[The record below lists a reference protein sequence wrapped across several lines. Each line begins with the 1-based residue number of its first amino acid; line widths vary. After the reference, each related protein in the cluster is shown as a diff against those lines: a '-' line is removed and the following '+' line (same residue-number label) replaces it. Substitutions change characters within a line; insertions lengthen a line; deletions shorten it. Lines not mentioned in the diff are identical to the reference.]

1 MGGVGGGN
9 GGEGST
15 LRIEGKGGK
24 VLGPMN
30 LKAWEIIQD
39 PAPAVGE
46 NDTFLSLALFRARKV
61 VV

>member
-1 MGGVGGGN
+1 
-9 GGEGST
+9 
-15 LRIEGKGGK
+15 

>member
-24 VLGPMN
+24 VLGPMS

>member
-1 MGGVGGGN
+1 ML
-9 GGEGST
+9 GS
-15 LRIEGKGGK
+15 L
-24 VLGPMN
+24 N

-39 PAPAVGE
+39 PAPMVGE